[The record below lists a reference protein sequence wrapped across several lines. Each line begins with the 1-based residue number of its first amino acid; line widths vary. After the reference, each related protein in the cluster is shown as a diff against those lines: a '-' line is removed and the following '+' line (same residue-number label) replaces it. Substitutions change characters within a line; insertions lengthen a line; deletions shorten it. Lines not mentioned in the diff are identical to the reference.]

1 MFFFNVF
8 VYLLFL
14 HLLAWLDSAA
24 MIAVYTDNNTK
35 AKEEVGETRQIQLS
49 LWWRGAG
56 NLVFVDV
63 FVTVFHM
70 VFWICIS
77 RKAKEGWTSVRE
89 DHLDQ
94 TDSII
99 SLVKIEEEQD
109 FSVSVTGFPLCDFLF
124 QFYCICISTLLVFV
138 FHLFCICIST
148 KPKEGWIGARR
159 PRQQDRFNLRCVAWD
174 AQPL

>member
-1 MFFFNVF
+1 MYFFNVF

-35 AKEEVGETRQIQLS
+35 AKERVGETRQIQLS

-70 VFWICIS
+70 VFVFVFPEKQKKAGQVCEKTTLTRQIQLSLWWRLKRS
-77 RKAKEGWTSVRE
+77 RIFLFLWLDFLFVTLYFNSIVFVFQLCWYLYFIFFVFVFPQNQKKAGQVRG
-89 DHLDQ
+89 DHVSK

-99 SLVKIEEEQD
+99 
-109 FSVSVTGFPLCDFLF
+109 
-124 QFYCICISTLLVFV
+124 
-138 FHLFCICIST
+138 
-148 KPKEGWIGARR
+148 
-159 PRQQDRFNLRCVAWD
+159 
-174 AQPL
+174 